1 VRNGPPGAVVRV
13 RPFKRSKGVIHGRR
27 TELIQAPPD
36 AVVPRCEAFLLCGGC
51 SLQELSLQAQ
61 REAKQQ
67 LVLEGVQP
75 PEHVRVHPIRGTDVA
90 YGYRNKVELSF
101 GVRRYLSDEQ
111 HEAGLPIDGV
121 FLGFHAPGRF
131 DRVVD
136 RDRCELVPEG
146 LNEVLTVVRAHLA
159 ASEHAPWD
167 VRAHTGFWKHL
178 VLRETS
184 LGQRLVAFY
193 TAEPQGDEADE
204 LAAIAAD
211 LPVEGVLWF
220 VNAGVA
226 DAAIGELRAQL
237 KGGDTIE
244 EALGEVRYELSATA
258 FFQTNTAAARV
269 LYDCI
274 GEAAAAGT
282 RLLDLYCGTGAIG
295 LYLADRYE
303 RVLGVELNESAVEDA
318 RRNAIRNGRE
328 QVQILCGK
336 VEETLPEP
344 QPGDVA
350 IVDPPRVGLHPK
362 ASAWLA
368 QAPIQELVYVACHP
382 ASLGRDRLIL
392 EEGGWRMTDLWSVDL
407 FPQTGH
413 VEAIGRFIR
422 PEPSA
427 TP

>member
-1 VRNGPPGAVVRV
+1 M
-13 RPFKRSKGVIHGRR
+13 RPFARKKGVIHGRR
-27 TELIQAPPD
+27 TALVQPPPD

-51 SLQELSLQAQ
+51 SLQELSLAAQ
-61 REAKQQ
+61 RQAKEQ
-67 LVLEGVQP
+67 LVLEGVEP
-75 PEHVRVHPIRGTDVA
+75 PEHVVVHPIRGTDLE

-136 RDRCELVPEG
+136 RGRCELVPEG
-146 LNEVLTVVRAHLA
+146 TNEVLTILREHLSRSA
-159 ASEHAPWD
+159 HAPWD
-167 VRAHTGFWKHL
+167 VRNHTGFWKHA

-184 LGQRLVAFY
+184 LGQRLVAIY
-193 TAEPQGDEADE
+193 TAEPQGDEAAE
-204 LAAIAAD
+204 LAAIARD
-211 LPVEGVLWF
+211 LPVEAALWF

-237 KGGDTIE
+237 KGGPTVE

-274 GEAAAAGT
+274 GEAASAGA

-303 RVLGVELNESAVEDA
+303 QVLGIELNPDAVDDA
-318 RRNAIRNGRE
+318 RRNALRSGRE
-328 QVQILCGK
+328 HVRILCGK
-336 VEETLPEP
+336 VEDTLPEP
-344 QPGDVA
+344 REGDVA

-362 ASAWLA
+362 AAAWLA

-382 ASLGRDRLIL
+382 ASLGRDRVIL
-392 EEGGWRMTDLWSVDL
+392 EAGGWHMTDLWSVDL

-413 VEAIGRFIR
+413 VEAIGRFVR
-422 PEPSA
+422 PSDD
-427 TP
+427 